1 MNLEAL
7 AADLETERGLRW
19 LWVGV
24 WVLFALAMGA
34 CMSNGADTPAD
45 PTLQDSARIPG
56 FAETSFKVTPASG
69 KAAARCAALAD
80 TPQTWTQ
87 GLTGRSDLGGYD
99 GMVFVFTEDRDGTF
113 HMTNVPLPLSIAWFD
128 ASGTFVSAADMA
140 PCLGQATC
148 PRYSATAPYRYAL
161 ETTQGNL
168 SNLGVGPGSVIS
180 VGGSCT
186 G

>member
-7 AADLETERGLRW
+7 TADLETERGLRW

-24 WVLFALAMGA
+24 WVLFALALGA
-34 CMSNGADTPAD
+34 CMSNGADTPDD
-45 PTLQDSARIPG
+45 PALQDSARIPG
-56 FAETSFKVTPASG
+56 FAETAFKVQPASG
-69 KAAARCAALAD
+69 KAAAYCAALAD

-87 GLTGRSDLGGYD
+87 GLIGRSDLGGYD
-99 GMVFVFTEDRDGTF
+99 AMVFVFPEDRDGTF
-113 HMTNVPLPLSIAWFD
+113 HMTNVRLPLSIAWFD

-140 PCLGQATC
+140 PCSETTC
-148 PRYSATAPYRYAL
+148 PRYSATKPYRYAL

-180 VGGSCT
+180 VGDSCT
-186 G
+186 